1 MCGMVQIRL
10 TEKKV
15 AHKPNLCD
23 TEFGKTKKHRR
34 EDVGARKDHITGMER
49 AQIVMEMLSAK
60 RPYGTVSQLEQKYE
74 VSRQTI
80 YKIAEK
86 GKTLLI
92 QGMEPGRHGARIEE
106 KSVRVNREHVE
117 RSTVVLTEA
126 GVSQRDI
133 SICLEELLET
143 HLSSS
148 WVNAHL
154 AEVEKKAA
162 AINQELKPIVEET
175 LSGDEI
181 YSNGKP
187 NLLLVG
193 NESMYIYALTR
204 QPTCDGDTWGCVLLD
219 SPQTAQFASDAGS
232 GLAAGAEAAGGKV
245 HQLDW
250 DHLLRPLWGQASRLE
265 RQAYAALEALEA
277 RDALFEQAQTTKR
290 LEKHLL
296 VWERLRTEAEAA
308 LAKFDQ
314 FDHLAR
320 QVDAQF
326 GLMDLETG
334 EIRDPAAGVA
344 VLRSIGKQLN
354 QWSGRIYAKLS
365 ANLTN
370 WADHLFAYHP
380 ILDQALA
387 PLREQ
392 WGAPALHAL
401 SCLWQLEADAKRQSV
416 PLIRRPAL
424 QSAWNHYLDTAVASL
439 GLDPL
444 QPALQAVRQ
453 VLNRSW
459 RGSMLCEC
467 VNSLLRPVLA
477 GRKNSDQG
485 CLELFRFLHNVH
497 CFPREKRAGHRPA
510 ELVGIILPSDPLTL
524 LGLTPKC
531 QSNSRCF

>member
-1 MCGMVQIRL
+1 M
-10 TEKKV
+10 
-15 AHKPNLCD
+15 
-23 TEFGKTKKHRR
+23 
-34 EDVGARKDHITGMER
+34 GARKDHITGMER
-49 AQIVMEMLSAK
+49 AQIAIEMLPSY
-60 RPYGTVSQLEQKYE
+60 RPYGTVTQLKQRYE
-74 VSRQTI
+74 ISRQAI
-80 YKIAEK
+80 YRIAEK
-86 GKTLLI
+86 GKGLLS
-92 QGMEPGRHGARIEE
+92 QGMEPGRHGARIVER
-106 KSVRVNREHVE
+106 SVRVNREHVE

-133 SICLEELLET
+133 PICLEELLGT
-143 HLSSS
+143 RLSSS
-148 WVNAHL
+148 WVNAQL
-154 AEVEKKAA
+154 VKVETKAA
-162 AINQELKPIVEET
+162 VINQEWQPPVEET

-187 NLLLVG
+187 NLMLVG
-193 NESMYIYALTR
+193 NESLYIYALTR

-219 SPQTAQFASDAGS
+219 NPQPIQFASDAGS
-232 GLAAGAEAAGGKV
+232 GLAAGAEAAGVKV

-277 RDALFEQAQTTKR
+277 RDALFQQAQTAKR

-296 VWERLRTEAEAA
+296 VWEHLRTEAEAA
-308 LAKFDQ
+308 LTKFDQ

-334 EIRDPAAGVA
+334 EIRDPAAGA
-344 VLRSIGKQLN
+344 SILRSIGTQLS
-354 QWSGRIYAKLS
+354 QWQGRIYAKLS

-392 WGAPALHAL
+392 WGTPALHAL
-401 SCLWQLEADAKRQSV
+401 TCLWQLEADAKRQPI
-416 PLIRRPAL
+416 PLIHRPAR
-424 QSAWNHYLDTAVASL
+424 QSAWNHCLDIAVAFL
-439 GLDPL
+439 GLDQL
-444 QPALQAVRQ
+444 QSAWQAVRQ

-477 GRKNSDQG
+477 GRKSSDQG

-497 CFPREKRAGHRPA
+497 RFPRGKRAGHRPA
-510 ELVGIILPSDPLTL
+510 ELVGIKLPPDPLSL
-524 LGLTPKC
+524 LGLAPKC
-531 QSNSRCF
+531 QSNSLCF